1 MRKRTWKNFAGLIS
15 CAIAVS
21 LMASCAHT
29 TPEDEALANKATD
42 ELYLKG
48 KHTPAEWATDKL
60 NSHLAWVYKR
70 ILYGKYKRGDE
81 EALNTARNYMKELFS
96 DIDKGFNWP
105 VKEQQKFDLP
115 YAYKKPAL
123 DGTLEGDGWNGAL
136 TFHGEYPPGS
146 LKKNDFPTVWKI
158 CWDEEFIYFGA
169 RFQDA
174 GIKSIDYDPANKKSP
189 WDGDALEIFV
199 LPDRRL
205 KAYWEVIVNPDNKV
219 VDWLHLNN
227 SDGYWVIGTDDK
239 IHGLKTATKITKD
252 GFLVEVAI
260 PFRELPGYMRGNLP
274 HAGESI
280 NLVMVRMNDG
290 QKSTLVPLL
299 YDGHN
304 IFGYPE
310 FTLKK

>member
-1 MRKRTWKNFAGLIS
+1 MRKRTLINFAGFIS
-15 CAIAVS
+15 CAIAAS

-29 TPEDEALANKATD
+29 TPEDVALANKATD

-48 KHTPAEWATDKL
+48 KNTPAECATDKL
-60 NSHLAWVYKR
+60 NSHPAWVYKR
-70 ILYGKYKRGDE
+70 ILLGKYKRGDE
-81 EALNTARNYMKELFS
+81 EALNTARTYMNELFS

-123 DGTLEGDGWNGAL
+123 DGTLEGNGWNGAL

-146 LKKNDFPTVWKI
+146 LKKNDAPSVWKI
-158 CWDEEFIYFGA
+158 CWDEEFLYFGA
-169 RFQDA
+169 RFQDTDL
-174 GIKSIDYDPANKKSP
+174 KQIDYDPVNKKFP

-205 KAYWEVIVNPDNKV
+205 KAYWEVIVNPGNKV

-227 SDGYWVIGTDDK
+227 SYGYWVIGTDDK
-239 IHGLKTATKITKD
+239 IHGLKTSTKITKD
-252 GFLVEVAI
+252 GFLVEAAI
-260 PFRELPGYMRGNLP
+260 PFRELPGYMRGNP
-274 HAGESI
+274 PKAGESI
-280 NLVMVRMNDG
+280 NLVMVRTNNG
-290 QKSTLVPLL
+290 RQSVIVPLL

>member
-1 MRKRTWKNFAGLIS
+1 L
-15 CAIAVS
+15 
-21 LMASCAHT
+21 
-29 TPEDEALANKATD
+29 
-42 ELYLKG
+42 
-48 KHTPAEWATDKL
+48 
-60 NSHLAWVYKR
+60 
-70 ILYGKYKRGDE
+70 
-81 EALNTARNYMKELFS
+81 
-96 DIDKGFNWP
+96 
-105 VKEQQKFDLP
+105 
-115 YAYKKPAL
+115 
-123 DGTLEGDGWNGAL
+123 
-136 TFHGEYPPGS
+136 
-146 LKKNDFPTVWKI
+146 
-158 CWDEEFIYFGA
+158 GA

-205 KAYWEVIVNPDNKV
+205 KAYWEVIVNPGNNV
-219 VDWLHLNN
+219 VNWLHLNN

-239 IHGLKTATKITKD
+239 IRGLKTVTKITRD

-274 HAGESI
+274 KAGERI
-280 NLVMVRMNDG
+280 NLVMVRINDG
-290 QKSTLVPLL
+290 QKSIIVPLL